1 MLSFSPS
8 PLSRSIPGSV
18 VIVVGA
24 IGAVSVVFGA
34 ICIVVGSAVVGS
46 VVVGSVVVAAVV
58 MSEVGVGDSSAID
71 EAFADTL
78 PPPNSS
84 NSNNRN
90 ENKVTNFIVIFVGV
104 VNDIILLSLPF
115 CHYCSLCHFK
125 IYILSTFSTRK
136 FYQNRI
142 AVTFRPLNINIRQ
155 KKN

>member
-46 VVVGSVVVAAVV
+46 VVVAAVV
-58 MSEVGVGDSSAID
+58 MSEEGVGDSSAID

-78 PPPNSS
+78 LL
-84 NSNNRN
+84 
-90 ENKVTNFIVIFVGV
+90 VIFVGV

>member
-46 VVVGSVVVAAVV
+46 VVVAAVV
-58 MSEVGVGDSSAID
+58 MSEEGVGDSSAID

>member
-1 MLSFSPS
+1 MLSFPPS

-34 ICIVVGSAVVGS
+34 ICIVVAVGSA
-46 VVVGSVVVAAVV
+46 VVGSVVVAAVV
-58 MSEVGVGDSSAID
+58 MSEEGVRDSSAID

-115 CHYCSLCHFK
+115 CYYCS
-125 IYILSTFSTRK
+125 
-136 FYQNRI
+136 
-142 AVTFRPLNINIRQ
+142 FRPLNINIKQ

>member
-46 VVVGSVVVAAVV
+46 VVVAAVV
-58 MSEVGVGDSSAID
+58 MSEEGVGDSSAID

-115 CHYCSLCHFK
+115 CHYCSK
-125 IYILSTFSTRK
+125 AASSVN
-136 FYQNRI
+136 QN
-142 AVTFRPLNINIRQ
+142 Q
-155 KKN
+155 KKGSCKA

>member
-34 ICIVVGSAVVGS
+34 ICIVVAVGSA
-46 VVVGSVVVAAVV
+46 VVGSVVVAAVV
-58 MSEVGVGDSSAID
+58 MSEEGVGDSSAID